1 MALYFAS
8 RGQGQLTGTQEAY
21 ISLAR
26 ILLSGLGADELFGG
40 YSRHRRA
47 FNVAP
52 LGTSEAD
59 RWLALEQEMDMDLQ
73 RIGLLSST
81 AREAQ

>member
-8 RGQGQLTGTQEAY
+8 RGIGQLSRTKEPYT
-21 ISLAR
+21 SPAR

-47 FNVAP
+47 YNTAP
-52 LGTSEAD
+52 AGSTEAD

-73 RIGLLSST
+73 RIGLLRLLP
-81 AREAQ
+81 A